1 MAEHI
6 GTISPAHDSPL
17 SAHSQILL
25 TFFLHQ
31 STVLHQ
37 PISSPNFAPK
47 WSTLLQLQW
56 VILANLLP
64 T

>member
-6 GTISPAHDSPL
+6 GTISPAYDSPL

-31 STVLHQ
+31 ST
-37 PISSPNFAPK
+37 PANF
-47 WSTLLQLQW
+47 
-56 VILANLLP
+56 LP
-64 T
+64 